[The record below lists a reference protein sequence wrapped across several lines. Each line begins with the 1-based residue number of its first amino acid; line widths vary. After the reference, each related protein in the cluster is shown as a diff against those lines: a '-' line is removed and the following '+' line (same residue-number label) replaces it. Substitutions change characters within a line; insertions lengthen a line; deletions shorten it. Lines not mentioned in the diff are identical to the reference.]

1 MALSIPE
8 HQIKVKHITEEEKR
22 RQIIKTKMELESQ
35 FYNAYER
42 LKNCRDNGCRL
53 DNTVDEYIDY
63 LCNAYQIYD
72 EPSSLILDNSK
83 KEANNWTKI
92 FMDYI
97 LKVGDNYKIHDIIF
111 SKEQIES
118 IIHKHFILQY
128 FKNKFQIILNEDK
141 NIFKKAMQLYEQKLR
156 RNTIGKN
163 VIYVDSG
170 KKNVPIN
177 MRTHRA
183 LRPEEYV
190 RHKLRL
196 ISNSTHSVYNLFNP
210 DTAPSD
216 FRGIHKLL
224 TSYKRRKHP
233 VFAYNIYGG
242 PGVRSANSAGLKWKN
257 NERDIYGNIRW
268 HGSSRSHKT
277 RKNKRN

>member
-83 KEANNWTKI
+83 KEANNWTELFIK
-92 FMDYI
+92 YI
-97 LKVGDNYKIHDIIF
+97 LKVGDNYNIYDIIF

-118 IIHKHFILQY
+118 IIHKHFILEY
-128 FKNKFQIILNEDK
+128 FKSEYQKQIEEDK
-141 NIFKKAMQLYEQKLR
+141 KIFENAKKLYELKLI
-156 RNTIGKN
+156 RNTFGKKHLYVNSGKN
-163 VIYVDSG
+163 VPNS
-170 KKNVPIN
+170 
-177 MRTHRA
+177 MRTIYPLSPNGYLAHQLGLVSFPR
-183 LRPEEYV
+183 YG
-190 RHKLRL
+190 
-196 ISNSTHSVYNLFNP
+196 FFDP
-210 DTAPSD
+210 DTAPPD
-216 FRGIHKLL
+216 FQKIYKLF
-224 TSYKRRKHP
+224 TTHKRRKHA
-233 VFAYNIYGG
+233 VSAYNIYGTHG
-242 PGVRSANSAGLKWKN
+242 ANSAGLKWNN
-257 NERDIYGNIRW
+257 NERNIYGNIRW
-268 HGSSRSHKT
+268 RGSSRSRKT